1 MLSFEKC
8 KKILNK
14 NSEKYSDEEIKQIM
28 SLIDLWAKINSRT
41 IINHLHKIKNEKGGD
56 NVKSVKR

>member
-14 NSEKYSDEEIKQIM
+14 NSEKYSDEQIKEIM
-28 SLIDLWAKINSRT
+28 SLIDLWARINSRT
-41 IINHLHKIKNEKGGD
+41 IINHLHKLKNEKGSN
-56 NVKSVKR
+56 NVKGVK

>member
-14 NSEKYSDEEIKQIM
+14 NSEKYSDEQIKQIM
-28 SLIDLWAKINSRT
+28 SLIDMWAKINSRT
-41 IINHLHKIKNEKGGD
+41 IINHLYKLENEKSGD
-56 NVKSVKR
+56 NVKGVK

>member
-14 NSEKYSDEEIKQIM
+14 NSENYSDEEIQKIM
-28 SLIDLWAKINSRT
+28 SLIDMWAKINSRT
-41 IINHLHKIKNEKGGD
+41 IINHLHKLKNEKGSD
-56 NVKSVKR
+56 NGTGVK